1 MTEKYELEQTQLDE
15 KIKQIEGSLSE
26 SQKSSDDTKSW
37 IKMIKQ
43 YDDTIEL
50 DAVML
55 NELIEKI
62 TISEP
67 EIIDGERIQTV
78 NIYYK
83 FVGCIE

>member
-43 YDDTIEL
+43 HADTIEL

-55 NELIEKI
+55 NEQKQ
-62 TISEP
+62 S
-67 EIIDGERIQTV
+67 
-78 NIYYK
+78 
-83 FVGCIE
+83 

>member
-1 MTEKYELEQTQLDE
+1 
-15 KIKQIEGSLSE
+15 
-26 SQKSSDDTKSW
+26 
-37 IKMIKQ
+37 MIKQ
-43 YDDTIEL
+43 YADTIEL

-78 NIYYK
+78 SIFYK